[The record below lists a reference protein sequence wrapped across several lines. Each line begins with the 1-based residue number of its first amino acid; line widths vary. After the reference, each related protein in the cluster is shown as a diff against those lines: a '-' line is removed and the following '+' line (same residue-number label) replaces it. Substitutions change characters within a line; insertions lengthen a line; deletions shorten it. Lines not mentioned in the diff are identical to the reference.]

1 MMYDRMSAKDVGGID
16 TLHVS
21 IDNIPYDLFW
31 MKDLNY
37 LIKIM
42 ANYGV
47 LLFPRGQ
54 K

>member
-1 MMYDRMSAKDVGGID
+1 MMYDHMSAKYVGGID

-21 IDNIPYDLFW
+21 MDNIPYDLFW

-47 LLFPRGQ
+47 LLFTRGQ